1 MYIFSSAEL
10 RRNLNGKA
18 LALFVQFVFKKTF
31 MFETTF
37 VLFVQFVFK

>member
-1 MYIFSSAEL
+1 MSPVQCEIGFHRFAPPIFVL
-10 RRNLNGKA
+10 
-18 LALFVQFVFKKTF
+18 FVFKKTF